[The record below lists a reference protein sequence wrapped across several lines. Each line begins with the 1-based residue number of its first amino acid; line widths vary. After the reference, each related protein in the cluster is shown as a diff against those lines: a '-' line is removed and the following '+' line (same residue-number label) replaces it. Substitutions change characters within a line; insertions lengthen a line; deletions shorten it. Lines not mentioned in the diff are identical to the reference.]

1 MNSEPWARLMTRM
14 MPNTSVTPTAIR
26 NSIIPNCTPLKS
38 CSTRSASVSTC
49 NILPCARRVLRRG
62 AAFTTCRDAVGA
74 RRFVVAKIRLASTMR
89 EASGYEKGQDMDT
102 SAVHRVGI
110 VGLGKMGH
118 PMARHLA
125 RAKFEVTGYDID
137 AHARSRAQQS
147 GITVAANPRAVAER
161 SDFVIIAVGFDSEA
175 EAVLL
180 GRDGI
185 AGAGRRGLIV
195 GIASTVAPS
204 TMARLAARL
213 ADTGIVLLDMPLTR
227 GEPAAEAGEL
237 LVMVGGDAEAFE
249 SSKPALASFASSIF
263 YLGQLG
269 AGQVGKMVNNLILWS
284 CISANHEGLKL
295 AERLGVDAE
304 RMRAALLKS
313 SAANWALE
321 TRPETMPMPW
331 AEKDM
336 RIVLSEAD
344 HLRLALPL
352 CGVVTEVVKS
362 VKIERGWP
370 TPAQRET

>member
-1 MNSEPWARLMTRM
+1 MS
-14 MPNTSVTPTAIR
+14 
-26 NSIIPNCTPLKS
+26 
-38 CSTRSASVSTC
+38 
-49 NILPCARRVLRRG
+49 
-62 AAFTTCRDAVGA
+62 
-74 RRFVVAKIRLASTMR
+74 
-89 EASGYEKGQDMDT
+89 T
-102 SAVHRVGI
+102 SALRRVGI

-125 RAKFEVTGYDID
+125 RAKFDVTGYDID
-137 AHARSRAQQS
+137 AHARSQAQQS
-147 GITVAANPRAVAER
+147 GIALADNPRAVAER
-161 SDFVIIAVGFDSEA
+161 SDFVIIVVG
-175 EAVLL
+175 V
-180 GRDGI
+180 
-185 AGAGRRGLIV
+185 
-195 GIASTVAPS
+195 
-204 TMARLAARL
+204 
-213 ADTGIVLLDMPLTR
+213 DT
-227 GEPAAEAGEL
+227 
-237 LVMVGGDAEAFE
+237 EAFE
-249 SSKPALASFASSIF
+249 ACKPALASFASSIF

-295 AERLGVDAE
+295 AERLGVDPE
-304 RMRAALLKS
+304 RLRAALLKS

>member
-1 MNSEPWARLMTRM
+1 MS
-14 MPNTSVTPTAIR
+14 
-26 NSIIPNCTPLKS
+26 
-38 CSTRSASVSTC
+38 
-49 NILPCARRVLRRG
+49 
-62 AAFTTCRDAVGA
+62 
-74 RRFVVAKIRLASTMR
+74 
-89 EASGYEKGQDMDT
+89 T
-102 SAVHRVGI
+102 SAVRRVGI
-110 VGLGKMGH
+110 IGLGKMGH

-125 RAKFEVTGYDID
+125 RAKFDVTGYDID
-137 AHARSRAQQS
+137 AHARSQAQQS
-147 GITVAANPRAVAER
+147 GITLSANPRAVAER
-161 SDFVIIAVGFDSEA
+161 SDFVIIVVGFDNEA

-185 AGAGRRGLIV
+185 AGAARPGLIV

-204 TMARLAARL
+204 TMARLAVRL

-237 LVMVGGDAEAFE
+237 LVMVGGDADAFE
-249 SSKPALASFASSIF
+249 ACKPALASFANVSSISV
-263 YLGQLG
+263 GLG

-284 CISANHEGLKL
+284 CISANYEGLKL
-295 AERLGVDAE
+295 AERLGVDRSACA
-304 RMRAALLKS
+304 RRWSRAARRIGR
-313 SAANWALE
+313 W
-321 TRPETMPMPW
+321 RRVPRTMPMPW

-344 HLRLALPL
+344 RLRLAVPL

>member
-1 MNSEPWARLMTRM
+1 
-14 MPNTSVTPTAIR
+14 
-26 NSIIPNCTPLKS
+26 
-38 CSTRSASVSTC
+38 
-49 NILPCARRVLRRG
+49 
-62 AAFTTCRDAVGA
+62 
-74 RRFVVAKIRLASTMR
+74 
-89 EASGYEKGQDMDT
+89 
-102 SAVHRVGI
+102 
-110 VGLGKMGH
+110 
-118 PMARHLA
+118 
-125 RAKFEVTGYDID
+125 
-137 AHARSRAQQS
+137 
-147 GITVAANPRAVAER
+147 
-161 SDFVIIAVGFDSEA
+161 
-175 EAVLL
+175 
-180 GRDGI
+180 
-185 AGAGRRGLIV
+185 
-195 GIASTVAPS
+195 
-204 TMARLAARL
+204 MARLAARL
-213 ADTGIVLLDMPLTR
+213 ADSGIVLLDMPLTR

-237 LVMVGGDAEAFE
+237 LVMVGGDTQAFE
-249 SSKPALASFASSIF
+249 SCKPALASFASSIF

-295 AERLGVDAE
+295 AERLGVDPE
-304 RMRAALLKS
+304 RLRAALLKS